1 MTGPISTERPLPKTP
16 PALTLALPPRA
27 PDKPAYL
34 WLCDVLRSGIL
45 AGHLP
50 PGTRLPPTRQLA
62 EQYGLS
68 RGTVVAAFAQLRA
81 EGYTA
86 PRTGSGTYVCRT
98 IPEQLLKAGKS
109 SETRHFGGR
118 RRSTSNFLKQI
129 GPTSYFEAPSS
140 RAFRAN
146 QPALDLF
153 PTTLWAQVA
162 ARRLR
167 KASAFDLLSCPATG
181 YRPLREAIAH
191 YLNTSRGVKCTP
203 EQVAIVSGLQEA
215 IYLCARMFLNPGDRV
230 CLEDPGYGG
239 AARIFR
245 ALGARLIPVPVD
257 EQGMKVPTS
266 RAKNIRLVYVTPAH
280 QYPLGVT
287 MSAGRR
293 MELLK
298 WTRGN
303 DAVILEDDYDSE
315 YRYAGRPM
323 PALQG
328 LDVQG
333 VVIFTGSFSK
343 VLFPSLR
350 LGYLV
355 VPPDLVDHVAA
366 IKSLTSRHAP
376 VLEQAVLTDFI
387 TGGHFARHIRRMRE
401 VYAERLHALMSGAQ
415 KHLGGLLDIPPIEG
429 GLQTVGWLNPGTDA
443 CRVARAAAD
452 RGVEVVALNEFCL
465 GGQLRQGLQI
475 GFAAVDLKEIERG
488 LVELAKVIQH

>member
-1 MTGPISTERPLPKTP
+1 MAKTP
-16 PALTLALPPRA
+16 PALTLALPPRP

-34 WLCDVLRSGIL
+34 WLCDVLRAGIV
-45 AGHLP
+45 AGHLT
-50 PGTRLPPTRQLA
+50 PGTRLPATRHLA

-68 RGTVVAAFAQLRA
+68 RGTVVAAFEQLRA

-98 IPEQLLKAGKS
+98 IPEQLLKAGRS
-109 SETRHFGGR
+109 SETRHYGGR
-118 RRSTSNFLKQI
+118 RRITSNFMKQI
-129 GPTSYFEAPSS
+129 GATSYFEAPSS

-162 ARRLR
+162 GRRLR
-167 KASAFDLLSCPATG
+167 RASAYDLLSCPPTG
-181 YRPLREAIAH
+181 YRPLREAIAD
-191 YLNTSRGVKCTP
+191 YLITSRGVKCTP

-215 IYLCARMFLNPGDRV
+215 IYLAARMFLNPGDRV
-230 CLEDPGYGG
+230 CLEDPGYSG
-239 AARIFR
+239 AARVFN
-245 ALGARLIPVPVD
+245 ALGAKVIPVPVD
-257 EQGMKVPTS
+257 DQGMKVPRS
-266 RAKNIRLVYVTPAH
+266 RARNIRMVYVTPAH

-355 VPPDLVDHVAA
+355 VPPDLVDQVAA

-376 VLEQAVLTDFI
+376 VLDQAILADFI
-387 TGGHFARHIRRMRE
+387 SGGHFGRHIRRMRE
-401 VYAERLHALMSGAQ
+401 VYAERLHALMGGAQ
-415 KHLGGLLDIPPIEG
+415 RHLAGLLEIPPIEG
-429 GLQTVGWLNPGTDA
+429 GLQTVGWLNAGMDA
-443 CRVARAAAD
+443 CRVARAAAA
-452 RGVEVVALNEFCL
+452 RNVEVVALNDFWR
-465 GGQLRQGLQI
+465 GGKPRPGLQI

-488 LVELAKVIQH
+488 LVELRKVIQP

>member
-1 MTGPISTERPLPKTP
+1 MAKKP
-16 PALTLALPPRA
+16 PALTLALPPRT
-27 PDKPAYL
+27 PGTPAYL
-34 WLCDVLRSGIL
+34 WLCEVLRTGIL
-45 AGHLP
+45 TGQLA
-50 PGTRLPPTRQLA
+50 PGTRLPATRHLA

-68 RGTVVAAFAQLRA
+68 RGTVVAAFEQLRA
-81 EGYTA
+81 EGYTV
-86 PRTGSGTYVCRT
+86 PRAGSGTYVCRI
-98 IPEQLLKAGKS
+98 IPEQLLRASGTRPP
-109 SETRHFGGR
+109 SEFGTR
-118 RRSTSNFLKQI
+118 RRITSDFVRRL
-129 GPTSYFEAPSS
+129 GESSYFEAPSS

-162 ARRLR
+162 GRRLR
-167 KASAFDLLSCPATG
+167 KASARDLLSCEAMG
-181 YRPLREAIAH
+181 YRPLREAIAD
-191 YLNTSRGVKCTP
+191 YLNTSRAVKCTAD
-203 EQVAIVSGLQEA
+203 QVAIVSGLQEA
-215 IYLCARMFLNPGDRV
+215 IYLTGRMFVNPGDRV
-230 CLEDPGYGG
+230 CIEDPGYGG
-239 AARIFR
+239 AARVFG
-245 ALGARLIPVPVD
+245 ALGAKIVPVPVD

-287 MSAGRR
+287 MSLQRR

-323 PALQG
+323 PSLQG

-355 VPPDLVDHVAA
+355 VPPDLVDHVAS

-376 VLEQAVLTDFI
+376 VLEQAVLADFI
-387 TGGHFARHIRRMRE
+387 TGGHFGRHIRRMRE
-401 VYAERLHALMSGAQ
+401 VYAERLQA
-415 KHLGGLLDIPPIEG
+415 LLDGARRYLDGLMTIPAVEG
-429 GLQTVGWLNPGTDA
+429 GLQTVGWLKEGTDA
-443 CRVARAAAD
+443 VQVARAAAA
-452 RGVEVVALNEFCL
+452 RNVEVVALDEFWR
-465 GGQLRQGLQI
+465 GRQARPGLQL
-475 GFAAVDLKEIERG
+475 GFAAVDLPEIDRG
-488 LVELAKVIQH
+488 LRELRTVLTQGAAPRSRTP

>member
-1 MTGPISTERPLPKTP
+1 MAKTP
-16 PALTLALPPRA
+16 PALTLALPPRS

-34 WLCDVLRSGIL
+34 WLCDVLRAGIV
-45 AGHLP
+45 AGRLP
-50 PGTRLPPTRQLA
+50 PGTRLPATRHLA
-62 EQYGLS
+62 QQYGLS
-68 RGTVVAAFAQLRA
+68 RGTVVAAFEQLRA

-109 SETRHFGGR
+109 TETRQYGGR
-118 RRSTSNFLKQI
+118 RRVTSHFMRQV
-129 GPTSYFEAPSS
+129 GATSYFETPSS

-162 ARRLR
+162 GRRLR
-167 KASAFDLLSCPATG
+167 KASAHDLLSCPPTG
-181 YRPLREAIAH
+181 YRPLREAIAD
-191 YLNTSRGVKCTP
+191 YLITSRGVKCTP
-203 EQVAIVSGLQEA
+203 DQVAIVSGLQEA
-215 IYLCARMFLNPGDRV
+215 IYLAARMFLNPGDRV
-230 CLEDPGYGG
+230 CLEDPGYSG
-239 AARIFR
+239 AARIFT
-245 ALGARLIPVPVD
+245 ALGAKVIPVPVD
-257 EQGMKVPTS
+257 DQGMKVPTS
-266 RAKNIRLVYVTPAH
+266 RARNIRMIYVTPAH

-355 VPPDLVDHVAA
+355 VPPDLVDQVAA

-376 VLEQAVLTDFI
+376 VLEQAIVADFI
-387 TGGHFARHIRRMRE
+387 SGGHFGRHIRRMRE

-415 KHLGGLLDIPPIEG
+415 EHLDGLLEIPPIEG
-429 GLQTVGWLNPGTDA
+429 GLQTVGWLKAGAEA
-443 CRVARAAAD
+443 CRVARDAAA
-452 RGVEVVALNEFCL
+452 RNVEVTPLSDFWRGE
-465 GGQLRQGLQI
+465 QPRQGLQI
-475 GFAAVDLKEIERG
+475 GFAAVGLKEIERG
-488 LVELAKVIQH
+488 LIELRNAIQP

>member
-1 MTGPISTERPLPKTP
+1 MPKTP
-16 PALTLALPPRA
+16 PALTLALPPRP

-34 WLCDVLRSGIL
+34 WLCDVLRAGIV
-45 AGHLP
+45 AGHLT
-50 PGTRLPPTRQLA
+50 PGTRLPATRHLA

-68 RGTVVAAFAQLRA
+68 RGTVVAAFEQLRA

-98 IPEQLLKAGKS
+98 IPEQLLKAGRS
-109 SETRHFGGR
+109 SEMRHYGGR
-118 RRSTSNFLKQI
+118 RRVTSNFMKQI
-129 GPTSYFEAPSS
+129 GATSYFETPSS

-162 ARRLR
+162 GRRLR
-167 KASAFDLLSCPATG
+167 KASAYDLLSCPPTG
-181 YRPLREAIAH
+181 YRPLREAIAD

-215 IYLCARMFLNPGDRV
+215 IYLAARMFLNPGDRV
-230 CLEDPGYGG
+230 CLEDPGYSG
-239 AARIFR
+239 AARVFT
-245 ALGARLIPVPVD
+245 ALGAKVIPVPVD
-257 EQGMKVPTS
+257 DQGMKVPTS
-266 RAKNIRLVYVTPAH
+266 RARNIRLVYVTPAH

-315 YRYAGRPM
+315 YRYAGRPL

-355 VPPDLVDHVAA
+355 VPPDLVDQVAA

-376 VLEQAVLTDFI
+376 VLEQAILADFI
-387 TGGHFARHIRRMRE
+387 SGGHFGRHIRRMRE

-415 KHLGGLLDIPPIEG
+415 RHLAGLLEIPPIEG
-429 GLQTVGWLNPGTDA
+429 GLQTVGWLNAGVDA
-443 CRVARAAAD
+443 CRVARAASA
-452 RGVEVVALNEFCL
+452 RNVEVVPLNDFWR
-465 GGQLRQGLQI
+465 GGKPRPGLQI

-488 LVELAKVIQH
+488 LVELRKAIQP